1 MEVLKPTQMGADDKL
16 DMVVIRLG
24 DLRPMVPY
32 QIALEIQQSIRV
44 ACKEAA
50 RFDRASAKFWREL
63 ETEDPRLDRPK
74 AHRGYRRS
82 KLVPNVSSWEVVVSG
97 PLVRLLFDGRGKE
110 FDYESGINLHILIR
124 KAGFRAK
131 AWAGDTN
138 KTRRMVGSLHSAEE
152 DYRLGLA

>member
-1 MEVLKPTQMGADDKL
+1 MAVLKPTQMGADDEL

-24 DLRPMVPY
+24 DLKPMVPY

-50 RFDRASAKFWREL
+50 RFDRASARFWREL
-63 ETEDPRLDRPK
+63 EKEDPRLDIPK
-74 AHRGYRRS
+74 AHRGFRRS
-82 KLVPNVSSWEVVVSG
+82 KLAPNVSSWEVVVSG
-97 PLVRLLFDGRGKE
+97 PLVRLLFDGRGKDL
-110 FDYESGINLHILIR
+110 DYESGIKLHILIR

-131 AWAGDTN
+131 AWAGDTS
-138 KTRRMVGSLHSAEE
+138 KTRRMLGAIHSAEE